1 MNKGPSKNLTWKEL
15 ACKDGTPYPT
25 KWINTR
31 ALEVSDS
38 FEIIRAAFGNKP
50 IRILSAYRS
59 PAHNKK
65 IGGARHSQHMNG
77 RALDLMP
84 PEGVNVLEF
93 FNVIKK
99 FAKETKIRGIG
110 LYETFVHIDTRP
122 SDNLVIWNGKG
133 TKDSK

>member
-110 LYETFVHIDTRP
+110 LYGTFVHIDTRP
-122 SDNLVIWNGKG
+122 SDNLVVWNGKG
-133 TKDSK
+133 VKDLK